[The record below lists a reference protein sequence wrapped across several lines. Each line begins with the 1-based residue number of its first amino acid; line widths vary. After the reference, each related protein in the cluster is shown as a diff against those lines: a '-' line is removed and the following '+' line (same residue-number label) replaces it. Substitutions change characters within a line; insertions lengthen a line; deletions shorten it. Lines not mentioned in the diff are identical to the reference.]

1 LAIQTALAASPE
13 AKVITFSIPRLRLR
27 NPLNGSQGTTRVGN
41 IIASKQRKA
50 IRAAARL
57 HTLQATGMNGQPI
70 VALVGV
76 RITRISPGT
85 LDTDNLAAACKNV
98 RDGVADALGIN
109 DAQAEGWWRY
119 AQAKGAKGVYG
130 VRVELLEVGDA

>member
-1 LAIQTALAASPE
+1 M
-13 AKVITFSIPRLRLR
+13 ITFSIPRLRLR
-27 NPLNGSQGTTRVGN
+27 NPLNGSQGTTRVGM

-50 IRAAARL
+50 IRQAAML
-57 HTLQATGMNGQPI
+57 HTMATLRTNGPASR
-70 VALVGV
+70 VVGV

-85 LDTDNLAAACKNV
+85 LDTDGLAAACKQV

-109 DAQAEGWWRY
+109 DAQPDGWWRY